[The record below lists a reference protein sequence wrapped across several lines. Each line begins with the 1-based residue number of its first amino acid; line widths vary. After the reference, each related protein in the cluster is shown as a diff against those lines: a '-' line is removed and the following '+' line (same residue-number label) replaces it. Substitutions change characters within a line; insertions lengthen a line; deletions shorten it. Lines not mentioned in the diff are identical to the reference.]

1 MYIDPSWCPD
11 NCQLWR
17 SLVSPK
23 YIEHLDYFR
32 EFSQVTCTKEHSH
45 CINDS
50 PTQSNKIG
58 NHLWPPSCTFWKL
71 FSCNCEA
78 SFTSKIPSP
87 LPMFWVVAFI
97 PGTLEE
103 QLRKNANVR
112 RSSLLKNFPLFVIF
126 AFGFLVLFVLGFTT
140 SFPTSLWLFL
150 SGGVVGL
157 CCTVPFGVAVLHA
170 VTVPLS
176 RCAWPDFGSETFDKL
191 HRQYPTLRWD
201 YCQDGRDTKIQ
212 VIRIQPEDWVHY
224 IAMLFVLVHPNIA

>member
-1 MYIDPSWCPD
+1 M
-11 NCQLWR
+11 
-17 SLVSPK
+17 
-23 YIEHLDYFR
+23 
-32 EFSQVTCTKEHSH
+32 
-45 CINDS
+45 
-50 PTQSNKIG
+50 
-58 NHLWPPSCTFWKL
+58 

-87 LPMFWVVAFI
+87 VPMFWVVAFI

-212 VIRIQPEDWVHY
+212 VIRTNQRTECIILQCCSFWSIRTLHRTLCPGYFWRYYVVTT
-224 IAMLFVLVHPNIA
+224 I